1 MRTSPA
7 FFSALPCL
15 LLFTGCSVAT
25 MVPDPQ
31 LAQRAQ
37 SWPVEA
43 EGTFSDD
50 SLEFGPFRATNID
63 VSTTSES
70 TISFGQV
77 SGTTSKQTWS
87 FDIQKQGRAPLHVAC
102 TLHGG
107 EQSVSLGRAT
117 LSENLRSLF
126 CTLTSSTERSELA
139 LGSQALDWS
148 GTLKRGD
155 GSLALTSRHEV
166 DGEATFPAPVGYDI
180 AQSGVVLASIQT
192 LNDQRVWLDT
202 SAEESLQTAMAGAL
216 VALHY
221 LEQATD

>member
-37 SWPVEA
+37 SWPVEVD
-43 EGTFSDD
+43 GTFSDD
-50 SLEFGPFRATNID
+50 SLEFGPFRATNIE
-63 VSTTSES
+63 VSDTSQS
-70 TISFGQV
+70 TVAWGQM
-77 SGTTSKQTWS
+77 SGTTSKQSWS
-87 FDIQKQGRAPLHVAC
+87 FDIQKSGRAPLRVAC
-102 TLHGG
+102 TLYGG
-107 EQSVSLGRAT
+107 KQTLSLGPAAV
-117 LSENLRSLF
+117 SENLRSLF

-139 LGSQALDWS
+139 LGSPALEWS

-155 GSLALTSRHEV
+155 GSLALSSRHEV
-166 DGEATFPAPVGYDI
+166 DGEATFPAPVGYDL
-180 AQSGVVLASIQT
+180 AREGVVLASIQT
-192 LNDQRVWLDT
+192 LNDQRVWLDL
-202 SAEESLQTAMAGAL
+202 SVDESLQTAMAGAL

-221 LEQATD
+221 LEKATD